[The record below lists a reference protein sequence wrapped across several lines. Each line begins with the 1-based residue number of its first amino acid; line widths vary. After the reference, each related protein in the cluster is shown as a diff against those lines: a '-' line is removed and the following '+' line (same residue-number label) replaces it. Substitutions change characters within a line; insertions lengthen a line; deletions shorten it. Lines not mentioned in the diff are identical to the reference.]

1 MSGSGDIVTGT
12 REGTVVEFDV
22 HVGLGRIQTSD
33 GTSVMFHCA
42 EIADGSRDI
51 AVGTPV
57 TFEIMRKFSRD
68 EARLVAP
75 R

>member
-1 MSGSGDIVTGT
+1 MSGSGGTLTGT

-22 HVGLGRIQTSD
+22 HVGLGRIETADS
-33 GTSVMFHCA
+33 TLIMFHCA

>member
-1 MSGSGDIVTGT
+1 MSGNNAAPAGT
-12 REGTVVEFDV
+12 REGTVVEFDA
-22 HVGLGRIQTSD
+22 HIGLGRIQTSD

-57 TFEIMRKFSRD
+57 SFEIMRKFSRD
-68 EARLVAP
+68 EARLIAP